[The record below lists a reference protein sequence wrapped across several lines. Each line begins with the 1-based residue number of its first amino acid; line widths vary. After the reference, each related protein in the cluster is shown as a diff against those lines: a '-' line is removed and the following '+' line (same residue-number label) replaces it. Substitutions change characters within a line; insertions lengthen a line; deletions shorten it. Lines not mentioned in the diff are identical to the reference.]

1 MHAHCCANGT
11 LKKKPCL
18 LDPEFPGLCKSLCWV
33 LRLQRM
39 PWYPGVPCQDCP
51 DFYMV
56 NKIVVQIQIQTA
68 GQEGVLKTVSEP
80 TLKPGCSTLCRD
92 RKQPHSPPV
101 RKEQTRKGE
110 LLAGQSTNMI
120 GSHLK

>member
-18 LDPEFPGLCKSLCWV
+18 LEPEFPGPCKSLCWV

-56 NKIVVQIQIQTA
+56 NKIVVQNTDSDGRPGGA
-68 GQEGVLKTVSEP
+68 TENSE
-80 TLKPGCSTLCRD
+80 
-92 RKQPHSPPV
+92 
-101 RKEQTRKGE
+101 
-110 LLAGQSTNMI
+110 
-120 GSHLK
+120 